1 MITNW
6 NQIEAQ
12 AKQFSKNWK
21 SINRSGNNSL
31 NFSIDFF
38 KIYGIPPDQVVSFE
52 EMFLDNNEFGFLW
65 KGVALFK
72 TTNDKTLENSFIQAK
87 NHLYTLTQNEIP
99 SYIIVTNFSYFLIYN
114 VQNQSEN
121 EFGIKDLHLNVGDL
135 KGIIGFPEKN
145 EIGIDFVD
153 KKAIHLVEQL
163 YLNIKK
169 NGVDD
174 FSAEQFMLELLYCLF
189 AEDSGIF
196 KKQQFQ
202 NYIENEIN
210 KDGSNLI
217 NKLQYLFQILQTPIE
232 FRPEDTTSVL
242 KKFQYC
248 TDEFFKIPLEI
259 TASLDSKTYN
269 LLLDCCY
276 LNWGNTAPSNLG
288 FLLQNNIKARKGSN
302 NITFHASELNVLK
315 LINPLFMDDLRIEF
329 NTIKKNTD
337 KVLAFHTKLVNLNF
351 LDPACGLGN
360 FMAIAYRELR
370 LLELEVLQVLKSD
383 GVEIEKLQ
391 LVAKNQF
398 FGIEIDSYS
407 AKIAQLTL
415 IAMEQKLNL
424 DFSLVLK
431 TNFIPTKQT
440 SSNTIHNQDPLE
452 FDWEQVISKNK
463 LSFIFGSPPLIGSKI
478 MSAKQRDTMAK
489 VFNNTKGSGILDYVS
504 GWFIVAAKY
513 IQNTKIKAA
522 FVATNSIVQGEQI
535 SVLWHQLLNLYNI
548 KIHFAHKNL
557 NWFTQ
562 QNGSANFCVII
573 GFANIETPIKR
584 LFEYNLA
591 LDITTEKQVAN
602 INPYLIAANNLMINK
617 SFYPICNVPEMT
629 FGNMPLDGGHLLLSD
644 DEKIDLIFK
653 QPTAEKFIF
662 PIISAHEFLNGK
674 NRWCLWLVNASKS
687 DIKSFPEIQKR
698 VDLVKQFR
706 QNSKRIQTIGKANK
720 PSLFSEVRDFG
731 KHFIVIPKVTSESRK
746 YIPIGYFDKNY
757 IVSDT
762 CISIPNGN
770 LYHFGILTSG
780 IHMTWVKTVCG
791 RLKSDFRYSKEIVY
805 NNFPWPENPCQE
817 VMEHIEQAAKKILD
831 IRNHYSNNSLADLY
845 SQNMP
850 TDLAN
855 AHKALDEIVE
865 KAYCKNSLPDEE
877 TKIEFLFNLYEK
889 YNNSVSSTLKNKPR
903 KRISFGVIQ
912 GSK

>member
-38 KIYGIPPDQVVSFE
+38 KIYGISPDQVVGFE
-52 EMFLDNNEFGFLW
+52 AVNFDTKEFGFLW
-65 KGVALFK
+65 KGVALLK
-72 TTNDKTLENSFIQAK
+72 TTNDKTLANSFIQAK

-99 SYIIVTNFSYFLIYN
+99 SYIIVTNFSSFLIYN
-114 VQNQSEN
+114 VQNQTIN
-121 EFGIKDLHLNVGDL
+121 KFGIKDLHLNVFDL
-135 KGIIGFPEKN
+135 KGIVGFPEKN
-145 EIGIDFVD
+145 EIGIDYMD
-153 KKAIHLVEQL
+153 KKALHLVEL
-163 YLNIKK
+163 LHYNLKK
-169 NGVDD
+169 NGMDEL
-174 FSAEQFMLELLYCLF
+174 SAEQFILGLLYCLF

-202 NYIENEIN
+202 NYIENEIKN
-210 KDGSNLI
+210 DGSNLI
-217 NKLQYLFQILQTPIE
+217 NKLQNLFQILQTPVE
-232 FRPEDTTSVL
+232 FRPENTSSIL
-242 KKFQYC
+242 NQFPYFMDRKN
-248 TDEFFKIPLEI
+248 EIPREI
-259 TASLDSKTYN
+259 IAILDSKTYD

-302 NITFHASELNVLK
+302 NITYHTNELNVLK

-329 NTIKKNTD
+329 NSIKKD
-337 KVLAFHTKLVNLNF
+337 SKKVLAFHTKLVNLNF

-360 FMAIAYRELR
+360 FIAIAYRELR
-370 LLELEVLQVLKSD
+370 LLELEVLKVLKSD
-383 GVEIEKLQ
+383 RVEIEKLQ

-407 AKIAQLTL
+407 TKIAQLTL

-424 DFSLVLK
+424 ECSLVLK
-431 TNFIPTKQT
+431 KDFVSRKQND
-440 SSNTIHNQDPLE
+440 SKTIFNQDPLE
-452 FDWEQVISKNK
+452 LDWEQVIYKNK

-478 MSAKQRDTMAK
+478 MSVKQRDSMAK

-513 IQNTKIKAA
+513 IQNTKIKVA

-535 SVLWHQLLNLYNI
+535 SVLWHQLINLYNI

-557 NWFTQ
+557 NLFNQ

-584 LFEYNLA
+584 LFEYNA
-591 LDITTEKQVAN
+591 VLDVTTEKQVAN

-644 DEKIDLIFK
+644 DEKTDLIVK
-653 QPTAEKFIF
+653 QPNAKKFIF

-674 NRWCLWLVNASKS
+674 NRWCLWLVNASIS
-687 DIKSFPEIQKR
+687 DIKSFPEIQRR
-698 VDLVKQFR
+698 VNLVRQFR
-706 QNSKRIQTIGKANK
+706 QNSKRIQTNGKANK

-731 KHFIVIPKVTSESRK
+731 KNFIVIPKVTSENRK
-746 YIPIGYFDKNY
+746 YIPIGYFDENY

-817 VMEHIEQAAKKILD
+817 VMQHIEQVARKILD

-850 TDLAN
+850 NDLAK
-855 AHKALDEIVE
+855 AHKELDEIVE
-865 KAYCKNSLPDEE
+865 KAYCKNSFPDEE
-877 TKIEFLFNLYEK
+877 AKIEFLFNLYEK
-889 YNNSVSSTLKNKPR
+889 YNNSVSSSLKNKPR

-912 GSK
+912 GGK